1 MNAKNI
7 IKALRVYSTNELDI
21 ERMVVYA
28 FVQKEKI
35 AYGNSKL
42 LSGYLSDLGDI
53 LCEKSVDFFNNSK
66 FDLSLDTL
74 VELFEQIIPESEKK
88 EKGIVYT
95 PREIKEYI
103 VSCVC
108 NTNTAPTVIDPSCGC
123 GAFLVTAA
131 QYIRE
136 KYHLDYSDI
145 ISQKIYGI
153 DIDDTAIRKAK
164 ILLALLA

>member
-42 LSGYLSDLGDI
+42 LSGYLSNLGDI

-74 VELFEQIIPESEKK
+74 VELFEQIIPESEKWCFLA
-88 EKGIVYT
+88 
-95 PREIKEYI
+95 
-103 VSCVC
+103 VSY
-108 NTNTAPTVIDPSCGC
+108 A
-123 GAFLVTAA
+123 
-131 QYIRE
+131 
-136 KYHLDYSDI
+136 
-145 ISQKIYGI
+145 
-153 DIDDTAIRKAK
+153 
-164 ILLALLA
+164 